1 MLFISYQVPKLRFR
15 FFFVFFFFREIKV
28 RTGYA
33 LHDRGKI
40 V

>member
-1 MLFISYQVPKLRFR
+1 MLFISYQVPKVRFR
-15 FFFVFFFFREIKV
+15 FFFFFREIKV